1 MATEQLFDVGNEIVV
16 ITGVAGQ
23 LGGEYARAFLSRGA
37 QVAGLVRVAWSATWS
52 EYQVRALDRAGRLV
66 GEYFT
71 DDRAD
76 ALGTADRMLAEL
88 ASAAG
93 VPA

>member
-1 MATEQLFDVGNEIVV
+1 MSADRLRLVQLVHL
-16 ITGVAGQ
+16 AG
-23 LGGEYARAFLSRGA
+23 
-37 QVAGLVRVAWSATWS
+37 AGRVRVAWSATWS
-52 EYQVRALDRAGRLV
+52 EYQVRAIDATGWPV

-76 ALGTADRMLAEL
+76 ALGTAEHMLAEL

-93 VPA
+93 IPA

>member
-1 MATEQLFDVGNEIVV
+1 MSAGRRLRLVQLVRLAD
-16 ITGVAGQ
+16 
-23 LGGEYARAFLSRGA
+23 
-37 QVAGLVRVAWSATWS
+37 AGLVRVAWSATWS
-52 EYQVRALDRAGRLV
+52 EYQVRALDRDGRLV
-66 GEYFT
+66 AEYST

>member
-1 MATEQLFDVGNEIVV
+1 MSADRLRLVQLVRL
-16 ITGVAGQ
+16 AG
-23 LGGEYARAFLSRGA
+23 
-37 QVAGLVRVAWSATWS
+37 AGLVRVSWSATWS
-52 EYQVRALDRAGRLV
+52 EYQVKATDAAGHQV
-66 GEYFT
+66 AEYFT

-76 ALGTADRMLAEL
+76 ALGTADHMLAEL

>member
-1 MATEQLFDVGNEIVV
+1 MSARLRLVQLVRLAD
-16 ITGVAGQ
+16 
-23 LGGEYARAFLSRGA
+23 
-37 QVAGLVRVAWSATWS
+37 AGLVRVAWSATWS
-52 EYQVRALDRAGRLV
+52 EYQVRALDRDGRLV
-66 GEYFT
+66 AEYST

>member
-1 MATEQLFDVGNEIVV
+1 MSAGRLRLVQLVRLAD
-16 ITGVAGQ
+16 AGM
-23 LGGEYARAFLSRGA
+23 
-37 QVAGLVRVAWSATWS
+37 VRVAWSATWS
-52 EYQVRALDRAGRLV
+52 EYQVKATAADGRV
-66 GEYFT
+66 VAEYFT

-76 ALGTADRMLAEL
+76 ALGTAERMLAEL

>member
-1 MATEQLFDVGNEIVV
+1 MSAGRRLQLV
-16 ITGVAGQ
+16 Q
-23 LGGEYARAFLSRGA
+23 LVRLAD
-37 QVAGLVRVAWSATWS
+37 AGLVRVAWSATWS

-66 GEYFT
+66 AEYFT